1 DPGETTELSASFP
14 KVVIELT
21 DKYNAWLD
29 EMADPISNQAKR
41 WNPDTDERVERR
53 SREEKKA
60 ARKAKNGNSP
70 R

>member
-1 DPGETTELSASFP
+1 MTELSARFP

-21 DKYNAWLD
+21 DKCNAWLG
-29 EMADPISNQAKR
+29 EMADPLSNQGKR
-41 WNPDTDERVERR
+41 WNPDTDERVERK
-53 SREEKKA
+53 SKEEKKA